1 MCGDRACRVN
11 SRAAPLRL
19 LYACT
24 ALLILVLLATNGA
37 VILHLR
43 NSELLEQETQ
53 LNNLSLILAEQADRT
68 LQSADLVISSVAET
82 VATEDVTDSASFNQK
97 MAGHNTYLD
106 RKSV

>member
-1 MCGDRACRVN
+1 VN

-43 NSELLEQETQ
+43 KSELLEQETQ

-68 LQSADLVISSVAET
+68 FQSADLVISSVAET
-82 VATEDVTDSASFNQK
+82 VATEGVTDSTSFQNEQL
-97 MAGHNTYLD
+97 GG
-106 RKSV
+106 SC